1 MKRYSLEEKLEYGRQ
16 LYEGEITPSELRE
29 KLNISQ
35 VLPYLW
41 KKQFMKSKNIVIDP
55 KHTPLIPEELEKMSR
70 EELIDAVL
78 DARIEA
84 ERAKKGYI
92 VEGGGSKKKIFKT
105 IAKDQNLK

>member
-16 LYEGEITPSELRE
+16 LYAREITPSELRE

-35 VLPYLW
+35 ALPYLW
-41 KKQFMKSKNIVIDP
+41 KKQFMESKNIIVDS
-55 KHTPLIPEELEKMSR
+55 KQVPLIPEELEKMSR
-70 EELIDAVL
+70 EELINAVL

-92 VEGGGSKKKIFKT
+92 VEGGGSKKKIFKA
-105 IAKDQNLK
+105 IVKDQNLK